1 MNELTK
7 LCYEVREDDVAR
19 ARNALKASL
28 LFAQDSTHREWPAP
42 WGPPGCRGA
51 GAALAARSRAAACA
65 ARPASMQPPAAGGS

>member
-28 LFAQDSTHREWPAP
+28 LFAQDSTHREQRT
-42 WGPPGCRGA
+42 PP
-51 GAALAARSRAAACA
+51 ALAGLAGVACTA
-65 ARPASMQPPAAGGS
+65 WLLG